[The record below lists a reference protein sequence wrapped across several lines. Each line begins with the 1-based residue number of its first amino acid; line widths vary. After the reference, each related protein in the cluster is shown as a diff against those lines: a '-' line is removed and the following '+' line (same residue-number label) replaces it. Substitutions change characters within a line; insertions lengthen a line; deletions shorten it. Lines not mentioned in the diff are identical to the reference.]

1 MHRSSLLRCF
11 LIGVT
16 CGLASGRA
24 KAEHPWIEIRS
35 PHFRVLT
42 NGSSAEGRKVANE
55 FEQMRHVFV
64 LLFKTEDVDPSAP
77 LTIFA
82 ARSGDTFKEL
92 EPLAWKATHGNVAG
106 NFLEGWERQYAVVR
120 LDTWVDENQVVVYHE
135 YTHSI
140 LHARAHWMPIWMD
153 EGMAE
158 FYGYTRFQDDR
169 ILVGAPSKRLGEL
182 RRNSL
187 LPVSKMLETTSYS
200 PLFKDEEQL
209 QLFYAESWAMV
220 HYMIFGKGMDGGD
233 KLGIYLKRLE
243 DGSPQAK
250 VFQEVFGDMKAFDKG
265 LSNYLDT
272 TSFKAGV
279 LPPDGGMDPK
289 SFQERSLTPAETV
302 YSFGCVQV
310 GSHDYA
316 NAKASLLKAIGLD
329 PGLAEA
335 HEELGYLDFDA
346 ENDVDAV
353 TEWKRALEIDPN
365 RARALFATTMIHFQA
380 ANESTGELVSTQTV
394 LRRVTELAPKFAP
407 AYAELALIEGR
418 MGQMQIAFKDSI
430 EAERLEPRRAGYRL
444 LTGRILLPA
453 KAAEHARYVA
463 SHWFG
468 ADHNE
473 AVELFEAIPAAQ
485 RGDGPVPTLDLPLGS
500 DVVRGTLVEVSC
512 SSMPGATLVVT
523 IKADDSTDAWP
534 AVYRGAGRSEGG
546 FSDTVWWG
554 EDHYS
559 VCHHLQGH
567 RALIAHKGEELVD
580 LEARDDLPDAVTP
593 GAEVKA
599 VETTSPHSLLHSRG

>member
-209 QLFYAESWAMV
+209 QLFYARV
-220 HYMIFGKGMDGGD
+220 VGDGALHDLWQRNGW
-233 KLGIYLKRLE
+233 GR
-243 DGSPQAK
+243 QAR
-250 VFQEVFGDMKAFDKG
+250 
-265 LSNYLDT
+265 N
-272 TSFKAGV
+272 
-279 LPPDGGMDPK
+279 
-289 SFQERSLTPAETV
+289 
-302 YSFGCVQV
+302 
-310 GSHDYA
+310 
-316 NAKASLLKAIGLD
+316 
-329 PGLAEA
+329 
-335 HEELGYLDFDA
+335 
-346 ENDVDAV
+346 
-353 TEWKRALEIDPN
+353 
-365 RARALFATTMIHFQA
+365 
-380 ANESTGELVSTQTV
+380 
-394 LRRVTELAPKFAP
+394 
-407 AYAELALIEGR
+407 
-418 MGQMQIAFKDSI
+418 
-430 EAERLEPRRAGYRL
+430 
-444 LTGRILLPA
+444 
-453 KAAEHARYVA
+453 
-463 SHWFG
+463 
-468 ADHNE
+468 
-473 AVELFEAIPAAQ
+473 LFEEAGGWIAA
-485 RGDGPVPTLDLPLGS
+485 G
-500 DVVRGTLVEVSC
+500 E
-512 SSMPGATLVVT
+512 
-523 IKADDSTDAWP
+523 
-534 AVYRGAGRSEGG
+534 G
-546 FSDTVWWG
+546 FSGGVWRHEG
-554 EDHYS
+554 
-559 VCHHLQGH
+559 L
-567 RALIAHKGEELVD
+567 R
-580 LEARDDLPDAVTP
+580 
-593 GAEVKA
+593 
-599 VETTSPHSLLHSRG
+599 